1 MKNAPL
7 IDELRERLAE
17 RILFLDGALGT
28 MVQGHALEET
38 DFCGE
43 RFADHPKDLKGN
55 NDLLCLT
62 QPELVR
68 GIHADFLEAG
78 CDIIQVEDPLVH
90 FAAINPNVTTAGMEK
105 WIDASSREVA
115 GVFSPSSSILVKTA

>member
-28 MVQGHALEET
+28 MVQGHALEEA
-38 DFCGE
+38 DFRGE
-43 RFADHPKDLKGN
+43 RFVDHPKDLKGN

-62 QPELVR
+62 QPKLVR
-68 GIHADFLEAG
+68 AIHADFLEAG
-78 CDIIQVEDPLVH
+78 CDIIETNTFSATRIGMADYGLEEVAREL
-90 FAAINPNVTTAGMEK
+90 NVTAAKVAREAVTAAM
-105 WIDASSREVA
+105 A
-115 GVFSPSSSILVKTA
+115 